1 MQINFTGFFA
11 FLLLWFLK
19 GNQHFKKREVFII
32 KKEEIFGWFFL
43 SSFCFFYFD
52 KIHKRQVVALI
63 KFFH

>member
-32 KKEEIFGWFFL
+32 KKEEIFGCFFFEFFL
-43 SSFCFFYFD
+43 LF
-52 KIHKRQVVALI
+52 LL
-63 KFFH
+63 